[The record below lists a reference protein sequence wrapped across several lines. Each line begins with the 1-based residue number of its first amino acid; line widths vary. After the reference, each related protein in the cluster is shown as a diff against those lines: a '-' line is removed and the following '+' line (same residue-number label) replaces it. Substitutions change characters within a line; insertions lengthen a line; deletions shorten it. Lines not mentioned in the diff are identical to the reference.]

1 MEKLSVTKCKVCGEK
16 LIVPSDK
23 SFFHTRCPK
32 CDTINTIYLTT
43 KDGVPLTD
51 KNSLKGDTKDK
62 SFWIVSKLAPLSINF
77 WHNFLSLF
85 SSSFSDKRP
94 LLPFFDGTKSV
105 FSTDLLRLIK
115 KNS

>member
-1 MEKLSVTKCKVCGEK
+1 MERLSVTKCKVCGEK

-62 SFWIVSKLAPLSINF
+62 SF
-77 WHNFLSLF
+77 
-85 SSSFSDKRP
+85 
-94 LLPFFDGTKSV
+94 
-105 FSTDLLRLIK
+105 
-115 KNS
+115 